1 MGIALPQ
8 LAPAS
13 EDRVSGAQVIDG
25 SLKFQSVNKN
35 YLYQTIDNG
44 TSGFTLSL
52 WMKPFQTGDRDEI
65 FDTIASTGFYIYR
78 HTDGSIRINNNS
90 TALFTSNGLY
100 RDIAAFYHI
109 VFSYNSTAGD
119 GTLWVNGRV
128 DKSTTFATQLYAGT
142 AKISSDASSDPA
154 EYSLAQWYLIDGL
167 ALGPSYFAYTDPLTG
182 TWRPKKFR
190 AQGTTVNDGTV
201 WSNAS
206 MSGDGTVSNKTN
218 AFDGGIS
225 NAAGST
231 GTNTNLTFT
240 FTKSI
245 PVKNSVRVYHNQ
257 SGTIKINNETAVS
270 TSSGGANW
278 VTLFKGQTNFTSL
291 TLTSTGGDS
300 CDLRAIEVDGVILKD
315 STTQNLAF
323 GTNGF
328 YLPMDGNLPIGQDQ
342 SGKGNNWTPDNFG
355 GSAALDKATGAK
367 PILNTVSSGRI
378 AAPSVFG
385 SGENQTI
392 AVTVSNPGSGNK
404 YYLDGSL
411 TPNLAFTR
419 GSTITFNTG
428 DSSGNGHPFKLSS
441 TNASGS
447 GGSEYTDGVAYYI
460 NGSVVSGSDYV
471 TNYSSGAASGFR
483 GIKWTVPHNQ
493 STTYYYCTIHTGMGN
508 NGAFTS
514 TIDETKA
521 DPYAW
526 KCVLALPLVGSDD
539 DVSNSV
545 NSGSVTKATTVSGA
559 VANYAFSNFYGG
571 SYYFDGSN
579 DYISVADSTD
589 YDFGTADFT
598 TEVWFYATS
607 ISGDQYIMN
616 FNGGA
621 ANAGH
626 NGINIYN
633 GNWRIGGFNNYLIGG
648 NVGLVANKWTHVAI
662 SRESGTLRVFVDGSK
677 IGETSANVSFDS
689 TSAITFGSNVG
700 GSLNFGPGYMQD
712 ARVYRGVA
720 KYTSNFIP
728 ASTDPDI
735 LLDTPSGV
743 SGSSKL
749 TKITDGAV
757 DFDGTGDT
765 LTIPQNTNLDFGSGE
780 CTVECFLYISSHAAD
795 KTIVGRWESS
805 DQAWQLAYGAGGSNN
820 QFSFMENMVQELKQ
834 LCHQFFLQIIPNN
847 GFI

>member
-1 MGIALPQ
+1 
-8 LAPAS
+8 
-13 EDRVSGAQVIDG
+13 
-25 SLKFQSVNKN
+25 
-35 YLYQTIDNG
+35 
-44 TSGFTLSL
+44 
-52 WMKPFQTGDRDEI
+52 
-65 FDTIASTGFYIYR
+65 
-78 HTDGSIRINNNS
+78 
-90 TALFTSNGLY
+90 
-100 RDIAAFYHI
+100 
-109 VFSYNSTAGD
+109 
-119 GTLWVNGRV
+119 
-128 DKSTTFATQLYAGT
+128 
-142 AKISSDASSDPA
+142 
-154 EYSLAQWYLIDGL
+154 
-167 ALGPSYFAYTDPLTG
+167 
-182 TWRPKKFR
+182 
-190 AQGTTVNDGTV
+190 
-201 WSNAS
+201 
-206 MSGDGTVSNKTN
+206 
-218 AFDGGIS
+218 
-225 NAAGST
+225 
-231 GTNTNLTFT
+231 
-240 FTKSI
+240 
-245 PVKNSVRVYHNQ
+245 
-257 SGTIKINNETAVS
+257 
-270 TSSGGANW
+270 
-278 VTLFKGQTNFTSL
+278 
-291 TLTSTGGDS
+291 
-300 CDLRAIEVDGVILKD
+300 
-315 STTQNLAF
+315 
-323 GTNGF
+323 
-328 YLPMDGNLPIGQDQ
+328 
-342 SGKGNNWTPDNFG
+342 
-355 GSAALDKATGAK
+355 
-367 PILNTVSSGRI
+367 
-378 AAPSVFG
+378 
-385 SGENQTI
+385 NQTI
-392 AVTVSNPGSGNK
+392 AVTVSNASGNNK

-508 NGAFTS
+508 NGALTS

-526 KCVLALPLVGSDD
+526 KNVLALPLVGSAN

-545 NSGSVTKATTVSGA
+545 NSGSTTKVTTVSGA
-559 VANYAFSNFYGG
+559 VTNYAFSNFYGG

-579 DYISVADSTD
+579 DYISAADSTD

-633 GNWRIGGFNNYLIGG
+633 GNWRIGGFNNYLIEG

-689 TSAITFGSNVG
+689 TSAIFFGSNAG

-728 ASTDPDI
+728 ASTSPDI
-735 LLDTPSGV
+735 LPDTPSGV

-749 TKITDGAV
+749 AKIPDSITEGAV
-757 DFDGTGDT
+757 AFDGTGDYLSTASSSSDFTFGTGDFTVEMFLYNRETGGKGFIQLSDTAGGLKNTSSGVVTIHKDSGANGVFRAYAKNASTGFSTPVPWNTWCHVALTRESGTIKLYVNGKQDATTVSSDTTNYATTYVSIGGYYDTNYLSNCSISNVRINKGTAVYTSDFTPPSAPLTNVTNTKLLCCQSNTSAIAAAVIPTGIITANGNAVASTFSPFNTDINTVRGQETGYCT
-765 LTIPQNTNLDFGSGE
+765 LSPLAGNTGTFSRGNLRYTGPGSWRTAGSTMSVSTGKWYYEVTLAGSPSGQASGDDFHCFGFGLRSAFGITTSPGSITDVLQMSPTGWYKNFSGSKTNSSTVCVAGDVLSIAVDLDANTFTFRHNNNPRASGTIGGTVGRELSPIIISYSGQNEVLDFNFGQNP
-780 CTVECFLYISSHAAD
+780 FKFPPPD
-795 KTIVGRWESS
+795 
-805 DQAWQLAYGAGGSNN
+805 
-820 QFSFMENMVQELKQ
+820 
-834 LCHQFFLQIIPNN
+834 
-847 GFI
+847 GFQPLNSAN